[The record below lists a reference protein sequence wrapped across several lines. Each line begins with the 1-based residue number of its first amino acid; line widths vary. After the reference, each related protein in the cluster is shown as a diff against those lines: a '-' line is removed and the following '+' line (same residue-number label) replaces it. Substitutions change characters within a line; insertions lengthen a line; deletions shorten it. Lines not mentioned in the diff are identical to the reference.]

1 MKIFE
6 VNDYLKTSNQLLKE
20 DLELAKLDI
29 EFLEILRKDCTLM
42 LDKVQEHSN
51 SMNTALEIEIKKR
64 KKAIRTEKIKTI
76 LIGSGAGIVGIA
88 AGIVIGFFAIR

>member
-1 MKIFE
+1 LKIFE